1 MVRKHFKDHDPWNP
15 SREEEEFWEE
25 FEEGYSFYRYYSNE
39 PLIDVRDEG
48 NKIKVILEASGSRER
63 DVRIERIASRYVDI
77 SLKHKGR
84 LVRKRIEIQ
93 SRIKNAYLLKIKN
106 GVAQIIIEKA

>member
-1 MVRKHFKDHDPWNP
+1 MVRKHFKDYDPWNS
-15 SREEEEFWEE
+15 SREEGEFWEE
-25 FEEGYSFYRYYSNE
+25 FSEEYGLYRYYSNE

-48 NKIKVILEASGSRER
+48 NRIKVIMEASGSKEK
-63 DVRIERIASRYVDI
+63 DIRIERVSSKYVDV

-84 LVRKRIEIQ
+84 FIRKRIEIQ
-93 SRIKNAYLLKIKN
+93 SKIKNAYLLKIKN